1 MCRQPFISLASLT
14 LFLHCPLLTIDL
26 CHSPVVLASV
36 SRSIYSHFPLFFW
49 PWLIFSS
56 SSPTYKYLLKD
67 SFHFTFFPLSH
78 VCVFTLSITHPHTTP
93 EHAHISLNEVN
104 FRSMKS
110 YWPSAE
116 VAHIVRLYWTGHICM
131 PVWLSLWSA
140 WLSCSMSACLQ
151 YALHVRLWV
160 MTEVAFIYLSVVNP
174 DFFSLLAYFL
184 GDKLSLLGFLCFR
197 SPVSQQW
204 WFTVMSFYMH
214 LWRSCLN
221 FHGGSLK
228 C

>member
-49 PWLIFSS
+49 PWLIFSLHHLLINI
-56 SSPTYKYLLKD
+56 YLRTL
-67 SFHFTFFPLSH
+67 SVSLFFLLFVCFFLAPWTLPLSH

-93 EHAHISLNEVN
+93 AHAHISLNEVN

-140 WLSCSMSACLQ
+140 
-151 YALHVRLWV
+151 
-160 MTEVAFIYLSVVNP
+160 
-174 DFFSLLAYFL
+174 
-184 GDKLSLLGFLCFR
+184 
-197 SPVSQQW
+197 
-204 WFTVMSFYMH
+204 
-214 LWRSCLN
+214 
-221 FHGGSLK
+221 
-228 C
+228 